1 MQIALA
7 RRSTRQWR
15 TAAQLAHQVYA
26 TSYEADVAP
35 DPDLFIVAGPS
46 GEGGGDGEIVACA
59 GLTFGTDR
67 PLFSERYLDTDIE
80 SAIEAALGTPAD
92 RSRVVEVGA
101 LASARRTAGREL
113 IRVTPIMSWCL
124 GMEYILCT
132 ATRGLVTTLHRVGIA
147 FVPIGPADPG
157 RVPPEELGSWG
168 TYYAHEPTVGV
179 IPLNSLQRLFADSTG
194 RYTVTE
200 LQFHIPEFEEAEH
213 ATR

>member
-7 RRSTRQWR
+7 RRSTQQWQ
-15 TAAQLAHQVYA
+15 TAAELAHQVYA
-26 TSYEADVAP
+26 TSYQADVDP

-46 GEGGGDGEIVACA
+46 AKGPGGGEIVACA
-59 GLTFGTDR
+59 GLTFGADR

-80 SAIEAALGTPAD
+80 GAIKAVLGTPAD
-92 RSRVVEVGA
+92 RGRVVEVGA

-113 IRVTPIMSWCL
+113 IRLTPIMSWCL

-147 FVPIGPADPG
+147 FVPIGPADPA
-157 RVPPEELGSWG
+157 RIDPQELDAWG

-179 IPLNSLQRLFADSTG
+179 IPLNSLHRLFADATG

-200 LQFHIPEFEEAEH
+200 LQFHLPECEEAEH
-213 ATR
+213 AAR

>member
-7 RRSTRQWR
+7 RRSTRQWQ
-15 TAAQLAHQVYA
+15 TAAELAHQVYA
-26 TSYEADVAP
+26 TSYEADVVP
-35 DPDLFIVAGPS
+35 NPDLFIVAGPS
-46 GEGGGDGEIVACA
+46 GDTGSDGEVVACA

-80 SAIEAALGTPAD
+80 GAIKAALGTSAD

-101 LASARRTAGREL
+101 LASARRTIGREL

-132 ATRGLVTTLHRVGIA
+132 ATRSLVTTLHRVGIA

-157 RVPPEELGSWG
+157 RIEPEELGRWG

-179 IPLNSLQRLFADSTG
+179 IPLNSLHRLFADATG

-200 LQFHIPEFEEAEH
+200 LQFRVPEFEEAEH